1 MNNLI
6 ANPLTR
12 AAIAGLAVWLASI
25 LMAHGED
32 ATNDLKQRI
41 LAQAQS
47 LGPDDYAFTRT
58 VRSDQTSSGKTEK
71 HINVEKYDPTKSGDA
86 KWTLV
91 SVDGATPSADY
102 LTKYK
107 NEISKRPVPG
117 YYRLAKYF
125 GAAA

>member
-25 LMAHGED
+25 LLAHGED

-41 LAQAQS
+41 LSQAQA

-58 VRSDQTSSGKTEK
+58 VRNDQTSSEK
-71 HINVEKYDPTKSGDA
+71 NRNNTS
-86 KWTLV
+86 T
-91 SVDGATPSADY
+91 
-102 LTKYK
+102 
-107 NEISKRPVPG
+107 
-117 YYRLAKYF
+117 
-125 GAAA
+125 